1 MAAEGKLIQW
11 RWDLGTVGLDLK
23 IIWEMSIIRSWTGAG
38 AAAGERCRMLAA
50 EHTLRKALI
59 SHELR

>member
-11 RWDLGTVGLDLK
+11 RSDLGTVGLDLK
-23 IIWEMSIIRSWTGAG
+23 IIWEMSIIRSWTGSRAG
-38 AAAGERCRMLAA
+38 AGERCRMLAA